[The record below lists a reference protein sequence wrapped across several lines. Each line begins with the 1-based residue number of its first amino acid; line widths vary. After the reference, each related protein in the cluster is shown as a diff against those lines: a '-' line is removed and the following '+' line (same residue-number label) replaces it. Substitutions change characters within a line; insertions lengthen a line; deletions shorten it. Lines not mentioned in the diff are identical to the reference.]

1 MRIVI
6 VLPPPPPSRHKLD
19 LGSDQSRQSPP
30 GPGVGVFSC
39 QRITLN
45 SCVIE
50 YSSQVTCVMWVTENL
65 NIILNLLTTAT
76 LGHQLTRTM

>member
-6 VLPPPPPSRHKLD
+6 VLQPPPPLTRQKLD
-19 LGSDQSRQSPP
+19 LGSDQSRQLPP

-50 YSSQVTCVMWVTENL
+50 YSSQEACVMWVTEDL
-65 NIILNLLTTAT
+65 NIILIFIQQTP
-76 LGHQLTRTM
+76 